1 MTWSTGTITPRA
13 VAVAELPRLGRTNR
27 TTLVSI
33 TSLRS
38 LHRLVACNVVLG
50 VATLS
55 LLLWRLW

>member
-1 MTWSTGTITPRA
+1 M
-13 VAVAELPRLGRTNR
+13 AELPRLGRTNR
-27 TTLVSI
+27 TTLVTI

-38 LHRLVACNVVLG
+38 LQRLVACNVALG